1 MTFPIVCY
9 YYTVA
14 DGREDKLLPVLVF
27 IHGEEFGYGT
37 GNPYDPSMLVSQGN
51 IVAVTLNYRL
61 GILGKFYF
69 STFYVR
75 MLYILVWGNQI
86 CNFQPRIPFQG

>member
-1 MTFPIVCY
+1 MYF
-9 YYTVA
+9 TVA

-27 IHGEEFGYGT
+27 IHGEDFGYGS

-61 GILGKFYF
+61 GILGKMLLFISF
-69 STFYVR
+69 HFLHLRAFCRNSSVVR
-75 MLYILVWGNQI
+75 GKLANLA
-86 CNFQPRIPFQG
+86 FDEK

>member
-1 MTFPIVCY
+1 MIWLSPLYVIVFCTT
-9 YYTVA
+9 TVA

-61 GILGKFYF
+61 GILGKFANPI
-69 STFYVR
+69 S
-75 MLYILVWGNQI
+75 
-86 CNFQPRIPFQG
+86 RIKGEISSF